1 MSTVKAPFGGWI
13 PLVNLDQ
20 GPAIPGGFVFQLADQ
35 FAPAH
40 VADGLGQA
48 VILDHVL
55 DGQTLDADHLVLVN
69 DACRELVLI
78 ILASISN
85 LGVDA
90 SNFETSFVPVL
101 GAFLLLGQPTLG
113 LRQFLLSLT

>member
-40 VADGLGQA
+40 VADGLGEA

-69 DACRELVLI
+69 DARREFMLI
-78 ILASISN
+78 ILAPISN
-85 LGVDA
+85 LGMDA
-90 SNFETSFVPVL
+90 SHADAGLVAILRSL
-101 GAFLLLGQPTLG
+101 LLLGQPTLG
-113 LRQFLLSLT
+113 LRQ